1 MLKLYFAPRTRAVRI
16 RWLLEELQLPHELA
30 TVTFKPTSDQFF
42 IQDTPT
48 GKIPTLVDGDLVM
61 AESGA
66 IIEYLLDRYG
76 EGRLAPDRSSSA
88 WPVFLQWL
96 HFSESTAFAPI
107 GVYVWLAFYRR
118 DAAEHPALIEDAKR
132 RAITTL
138 GQLEKELAGK
148 PYLLGEEFSAA
159 DVMMGFTLIAAE
171 TVGLIG
177 ESSPRLRDYLQRL
190 RDRPAL
196 QRALS

>member
-1 MLKLYFAPRTRAVRI
+1 MLKLYFAPRTRAVRV
-16 RWLLEELQLPHELA
+16 RWLLEELGLPYELQ

-66 IIEYLLDRYG
+66 IIEYLVERYG
-76 EGRLAPDRSSSA
+76 EGRLAPARGSDDWAR
-88 WPVFLQWL
+88 FLQWL

-118 DAAEHPALIEDAKR
+118 DAAEHPGLVGDAKL

-138 GQLEKELAGK
+138 GQVEKELAGRA
-148 PYLLGEEFSAA
+148 YLLGEEFGAA

-171 TVGLIG
+171 SLGLLG
-177 ESSPRLRDYLQRL
+177 EVSPGLRSYLKRLRE
-190 RDRPAL
+190 RPAL
-196 QRALS
+196 QRSLG